1 LTSDAVRERRWRLAF
16 FVVATVYVVL
26 LAIEF
31 VSQRLGGFAQILI
44 VVFLAWLLAFILS
57 PLVNA
62 LERRGLGRGLSI
74 GLVYAGALLIGGVA
88 LIYLLT
94 AVGTQVGQLVDNFPQ
109 TRDRIEATIA
119 GWQSA
124 LSFGRF
130 RLDLVAIYR
139 DIEQQVTLTGD
150 SMLSRIPSMGVGII
164 GGLVLVVILSLYMA
178 ADSARILTRFNQIVP
193 SRYEEH
199 AEILERTV
207 GKAFGGF
214 LRAQVLLAVIQ
225 AALTLVVVLATGVPY
240 GVLIV
245 AVSTLAMLIPF
256 FGPPLALI
264 PPIVAVAV
272 YAPGWLLLVAPALLV
287 VQTVIVNWLQPRLMR
302 DALGMHPILVL
313 VGLLVGAQVA
323 GVWGALFGIPVIAV
337 LNVLFNYLVNLRRIE
352 EAQVDEAEE
361 IIEEVRREAPSAPPE
376 EIVALAAER
385 AEEARDET
393 RDDVAEELADASSA
407 PTTPT
412 TAAAPP
418 TPATPD

>member
-31 VSQRLGGFAQILI
+31 VSQRLGGFTQILI

-74 GLVYAGALLIGGVA
+74 GLVYAGVLLIGGVA

-94 AVGTQVGQLVDNFPQ
+94 AVGTQVGQLVDNFPE
-109 TRDRIEATIA
+109 TRNRIEATIT

-130 RLDLVAIYR
+130 KLDLVAIYR

-164 GGLVLVVILSLYMA
+164 GGLVLVIILSLYMA

-352 EAQVDEAEE
+352 EAPEVETEE
-361 IIEEVRREAPSAPPE
+361 IIEEVRREAPTAPPE

-385 AEEARDET
+385 AERAEEARDEA
-393 RDDVAEELADASSA
+393 RDDVAVELADASTA
-407 PTTPT
+407 PT
-412 TAAAPP
+412 APP